1 MGIDTD
7 SVKRICTYLFNIY
20 CHLFDLFFQL
30 IDSSIKSH
38 DSMYQINMIFILVHL
53 AGFPKISQG
62 IGYIFDV
69 RSVTQIVC
77 HGWNDIGKVLSLF
90 GIDLK

>member
-1 MGIDTD
+1 
-7 SVKRICTYLFNIY
+7 
-20 CHLFDLFFQL
+20 
-30 IDSSIKSH
+30 
-38 DSMYQINMIFILVHL
+38 MYQINMIFILVHL